1 IRKKGAFMK
10 QVLALLLIVSL
21 AFSGYLFYQLRIIEQ
36 KDHLVVYFVRS
47 TPTNFLLVPVV
58 RSCPRPA
65 TPEKALELLL
75 EGPTPEEKDQDLWPS
90 VSVGTKLLGL
100 KISDGLASANFSKE
114 LQTNFVGGS
123 QLEGHLVDA
132 IVSTLIQFPE
142 IEKIEILIEGERVES
157 IAGHV
162 LIEYHLP

>member
-1 IRKKGAFMK
+1 MRRILG
-10 QVLALLLIVSL
+10 LLLVVSL
-21 AFSGYLFYQLRIIEQ
+21 ALSGWLYYRLRIMGQ
-36 KDHLVVYFVRS
+36 TDYVVVYFVRS

-58 RSCPRPA
+58 RACPRPA
-65 TPEKALELLL
+65 TPETALELLL
-75 EGPTPEEKDQDLWPS
+75 AGPTSEENKQNLWPS
-90 VSVGTKLLGL
+90 VSAGTKVLGL
-100 KISDGLASANFSKE
+100 KVADGLASVNFSKE

-132 IVSTLIQFPE
+132 IVSTLLQFPE
-142 IEKIEILIEGERVES
+142 IERIEILIEGERAES